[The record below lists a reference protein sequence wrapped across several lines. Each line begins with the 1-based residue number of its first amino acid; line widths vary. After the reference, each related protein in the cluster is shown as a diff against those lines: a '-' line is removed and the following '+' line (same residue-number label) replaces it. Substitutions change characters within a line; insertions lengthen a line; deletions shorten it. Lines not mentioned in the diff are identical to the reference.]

1 MQRAITTRCL
11 SRRDLSVWNRRGIWV
26 EQMRCDQENEKPL
39 EKTAMSELYAFRESL
54 DSFTDDIFAEGR
66 NQGTQEQRDNLD

>member
-1 MQRAITTRCL
+1 MQRAITTL
-11 SRRDLSVWNRRGIWV
+11 YWNRRDLSVWRGYKV
-26 EQMRCDQENEKPL
+26 EQMRCDPENEKPL
-39 EKTAMSELYAFRESL
+39 EKTSMSEWYAFRESL

>member
-1 MQRAITTRCL
+1 
-11 SRRDLSVWNRRGIWV
+11 
-26 EQMRCDQENEKPL
+26 MRFDQENEQPL
-39 EKTAMSELYAFRESL
+39 EKTSMSNGMPLESL

>member
-1 MQRAITTRCL
+1 
-11 SRRDLSVWNRRGIWV
+11 
-26 EQMRCDQENEKPL
+26 MRFDQENEQPL
-39 EKTAMSELYAFRESL
+39 EKTSMSEWHAFRDSL